1 MPGCGGGELSVQG
14 SFDFADD
21 LLRESSTPLR
31 MTISKTMSF
40 LEQIFA
46 SLERSGDAIV
56 LQELRDGQAV
66 PLTARQLL
74 AQVLVARAYLR
85 RLRLKK
91 GDRCAL
97 LAHNSMQWV
106 AMDLAAMAEG
116 LTVVPLY
123 ARQAPAELVAM
134 MKDCWPS
141 VIACGEQSL
150 ADAIVEAW
158 PEAPPHFCFDNVFT
172 AGRGPVENPA
182 LALSE
187 EDVVTIIYTSGTS
200 GEAKGVM
207 LNAGNVGYML
217 GCTSGRL
224 DQLVKRRPGQDSVFH
239 YLPLC
244 FAGSWIMMLTCLL
257 RGSKLTLNT
266 DLGKIATE
274 MRLAAPDYFLNVPA
288 LLERM
293 RKAVDEQLWKTGGF
307 PLRVYTKAKGAWVR
321 RQEGKSRAGD
331 GFWLG
336 LANRLVFP
344 TIRRKMIGG
353 KLRALICGSAPLSVE
368 TQLFF
373 MMLGIPVLQV
383 YGLTETTAI
392 CTMDDPDAPVIPGRA
407 GPAISGVEMKV
418 AENAEIVVRGPNIFP
433 GYWERPEETAKVL
446 RDGWFHTGDQGE
458 LDVTGNWKI
467 VGRIKNLIILGSG
480 HNIAPEPIEDKIL
493 RELPGAI
500 QVVVVGNG
508 RGYLAALVAGK
519 VTGEKTQAALDLVNP
534 GLPHYKQVRAF
545 HLVEGAFT
553 VESGLL
559 TANGKLKRD
568 LIAERFRNEIDAMY
582 ESAKNQASK
591 NQAATTV

>member
-1 MPGCGGGELSVQG
+1 
-14 SFDFADD
+14 
-21 LLRESSTPLR
+21 
-31 MTISKTMSF
+31 MTF

-46 SLERSGDAIV
+46 SLDRSSDAVV
-56 LQELRDGQAV
+56 LQELRDGQPV
-66 PLTARQLL
+66 SLTAQQLL
-74 AQVLVARAYLR
+74 GQVLVARAYLR

-134 MKDCWPS
+134 MKDCGPS
-141 VIACGEQSL
+141 LIACGEQAL

-158 PEAPPHFCFDNVFT
+158 PEAPPHFCFENVFT

-182 LALSE
+182 LAVAE
-187 EDVVTIIYTSGTS
+187 EDVVSIIYTSGTS
-200 GEAKGVM
+200 GEPKGVM

-224 DQLVKRRPGQDSVFH
+224 DQLMKRRPGQDSVFH

-257 RGSKLTLNT
+257 RDSKLTLNT

-307 PLRVYTKAKGAWVR
+307 PWEVYTKAKGAWVR

-344 TIRRKMIGG
+344 TIRKKMIGG

-392 CTMDDPDAPVIPGRA
+392 CTMDDPDTPVIPGRA
-407 GPAISGVEMKV
+407 GPAIVGVEMKI
-418 AENAEIVVRGPNIFP
+418 AGNAEIVVRGPNIFP
-433 GYWERPEETAKVL
+433 GYWDRPEETAKVL

-458 LDVTGNWKI
+458 VDATGNWKI

-493 RELPGAI
+493 HELPGAI

-508 RGYLAALVAGK
+508 RGYLAALVTGK
-519 VTGEKTQAALDLVNP
+519 VSGDKAQATLDLVNP

-545 HLVEGAFT
+545 HLVEEAFT
-553 VESGLL
+553 IESGLL

-568 LIAERFRNEIDAMY
+568 VIAERFRNEIDALY
-582 ESAKNQASK
+582 EASKNQASK
-591 NQAATTV
+591 NQASTNQASKNQAAKTA

>member
-1 MPGCGGGELSVQG
+1 
-14 SFDFADD
+14 
-21 LLRESSTPLR
+21 
-31 MTISKTMSF
+31 MTF

-46 SLERSGDAIV
+46 SLEKNGDNVV
-56 LQELRDGQAV
+56 LQELRSGEAV

-106 AMDLAAMAEG
+106 AMDLAVMAEG

-134 MKDCWPS
+134 MKDCWPAM
-141 VIACGEQSL
+141 IACGEQSL
-150 ADAIVEAW
+150 ADAIAEAW
-158 PEAPPHFCFDNVFT
+158 PEAPPYFCLENVFT
-172 AGRGPVENPA
+172 AGRGPVEIPA
-182 LALSE
+182 LAVAE
-187 EDVVTIIYTSGTS
+187 EDAVTIIYTSGTS

-207 LNAGNVGYML
+207 LNAGNVGHML

-224 DQLVKRRPGQDSVFH
+224 DQLMRSHPTKNRPGQDAVFH

-257 RGSKLTLNT
+257 RGNKLTLNT

-274 MRLAAPDYFLNVPA
+274 MRQAAPDYFLNVPA

-307 PLRVYTKAKGAWVR
+307 PLKVYTKAKGAWVR

-344 TIRRKMIGG
+344 TIRKKMIGG

-392 CTMDDPDAPVIPGRA
+392 CTMDDPDGPVIPGRA
-407 GPAISGVEMKV
+407 GPAIAGVEMKI

-433 GYWERPEETAKVL
+433 GYWNRPEETAKVL

-458 LDVTGNWKI
+458 VDASGNWKI
-467 VGRIKNLIILGSG
+467 VGRIKNLVILRSG
-480 HNIAPEPIEDKIL
+480 HNIAPEPIEDRIL
-493 RELPGAI
+493 HELPSAI
-500 QVVVVGNG
+500 QVVVVGNA
-508 RGYLAALVAGK
+508 RGYLAALVTGK
-519 VTGEKTQAALDLVNP
+519 VSGEKTQAALDLVNRS
-534 GLPHYKQVRAF
+534 LPHYKQVRAF
-545 HLVEGAFT
+545 HLVEEAFSI
-553 VESGLL
+553 ESGLL

-568 LIAERFRNEIDAMY
+568 LIEERFGDEIDAMY
-582 ESAKNQASK
+582 QASK
-591 NQAATTV
+591 NQAATTA

>member
-1 MPGCGGGELSVQG
+1 VAILIDQK
-14 SFDFADD
+14 F
-21 LLRESSTPLR
+21 
-31 MTISKTMSF
+31 MSF
-40 LEQIFA
+40 LEQIVA
-46 SLERSGDAIV
+46 GLERSGDAIV
-56 LQELRDGQAV
+56 LQEMRDAQAV

-74 AQVLVARAYLR
+74 AQVQMARAYLR

-106 AMDLAAMAEG
+106 AMDLAVMAEG

-141 VIACGEQSL
+141 VIACGERSL

-158 PEAPPHFCFDNVFT
+158 PEAPPYFCFENVFT
-172 AGRGPVENPA
+172 AGREAAENPA
-182 LALSE
+182 PAVTE
-187 EDVVTIIYTSGTS
+187 QDVVTIIYTSGTS

-207 LNAGNVGYML
+207 LNAGNVGHML

-224 DQLVKRRPGQDSVFH
+224 DQLMKRRPGQDSVFH

-266 DLGKIATE
+266 DLRKIATE

-307 PLRVYTKAKGAWVR
+307 PLKVYTKAKGAWVR

-331 GFWLG
+331 GIWLG

-344 TIRRKMIGG
+344 TIRKKMIGG

-392 CTMDDPDAPVIPGRA
+392 CTMDDPDAVVIPGRA
-407 GPAISGVEMKV
+407 GPAIAGVEMKI

-433 GYWERPEETAKVL
+433 GYWNRPEETAKVM

-458 LDVTGNWKI
+458 VDANGNWKI

-493 RELPGAI
+493 HELPGAI
-500 QVVVVGNG
+500 QVVLVGNA
-508 RGYLAALVAGK
+508 RGYLAALVTGK
-519 VTGEKTQAALDLVNP
+519 VSAEKAQAALDLVNP

-545 HLVEGAFT
+545 HLIEEPFT
-553 VESGLL
+553 IENGLL

-568 LIAERFRNEIDAMY
+568 LIAERFRNEINAMY
-582 ESAKNQASK
+582 EAAKNHVSK
-591 NQAATTV
+591 DQTAKTTI

>member
-1 MPGCGGGELSVQG
+1 
-14 SFDFADD
+14 
-21 LLRESSTPLR
+21 
-31 MTISKTMSF
+31 MTF
-40 LEQIFA
+40 LDQIFA
-46 SLERSGDAIV
+46 SLERSGDGVV
-56 LQELRDGQAV
+56 LEELRDGPAIS
-66 PLTARQLL
+66 LTARQLL
-74 AQVLVARAYLR
+74 AHVTAGRAYLR
-85 RLRLKK
+85 RLKLKE

-106 AMDLAAMAEG
+106 AMDLAIMAEG

-123 ARQAPAELVAM
+123 ARQAPSELVAM
-134 MKDCWPS
+134 MEDCHPA
-141 VIACGEQSL
+141 VIACGEKSL
-150 ADAIVEAW
+150 ARGIKEAW
-158 PEAPPHFCFDNVFT
+158 PGAPPHFCFDEVFKT
-172 AGRGPVENPA
+172 GREPLENPA
-182 LALSE
+182 PAIAE
-187 EDVVTIIYTSGTS
+187 NDVVTIIYTSGTS

-224 DQLVKRRPGQDSVFH
+224 DQLMKKCSGQDAVFH

-257 RGSKLTLNT
+257 RGSKLALNT
-266 DLGKIATE
+266 DLGKIAAE

-293 RKAVDEQLWKTGGF
+293 RKAVDEQLWKSGGL
-307 PLRVYTKAKGAWVR
+307 PLKLYSNAKGAWAR

-344 TIRRKMIGG
+344 TIRKKMIGN

-368 TQLFF
+368 TQLYF

-392 CTMDDPDAPVIPGRA
+392 CTMDDPDAPLIPGRA
-407 GPAISGVEMKV
+407 GPAISGVEMKL
-418 AENAEIVVRGPNIFP
+418 AANSEIVVRGPNIFP
-433 GYWERPEETAKVL
+433 GYWNRPEETAKVL
-446 RDGWFHTGDQGE
+446 RDGWLHSGDQGE
-458 LDVTGNWKI
+458 VDANGNWKI
-467 VGRIKNLIILGSG
+467 VGRMKNLIILGSG

-493 RELPGAI
+493 QELPGAS

-508 RGYLAALVAGK
+508 HGYLTVLITGK
-519 VTGEKTQAALDLVNP
+519 VNGEQAQAALDLVNP
-534 GLPHYKQVRAF
+534 SLPHYKQVRAF
-545 HLVEGAFT
+545 HLTDEPFT
-553 VESGLL
+553 IDSGLL

-568 LIAERFRNEIDAMY
+568 LIANRFSNEINAMY
-582 ESAKNQASK
+582 DAANNPASK
-591 NQAATTV
+591 EQARTNQTAKMA

>member
-1 MPGCGGGELSVQG
+1 
-14 SFDFADD
+14 
-21 LLRESSTPLR
+21 
-31 MTISKTMSF
+31 MTF

-46 SLERSGDAIV
+46 SVTQSGDAIV
-56 LQELRDGQAV
+56 LQEMRDGQAV
-66 PLTARQLL
+66 SVTARQLQ

-106 AMDLAAMAEG
+106 AMDLAIMAEG

-123 ARQAPAELVAM
+123 ARQASTELVAM
-134 MKDCWPS
+134 MKDCWPA
-141 VIACGEQSL
+141 VIACGDRSL
-150 ADAIVEAW
+150 ADTIIEAW
-158 PEAPPHFCFDNVFT
+158 PEAPPHFCFENVFSP
-172 AGRGPVENPA
+172 AREPVENPA
-182 LALSE
+182 LRVTE
-187 EDVVTIIYTSGTS
+187 DDVVTIIYTSGTS
-200 GEAKGVM
+200 GDAKGVM
-207 LNAGNVGYML
+207 LNAGNVGHML

-224 DQLVKRRPGQDSVFH
+224 DQLMRARPTKQSPEQETVFH

-266 DLGKIATE
+266 DLGKIAAE
-274 MRLAAPDYFLNVPA
+274 MRLASPDYFLNVPA

-293 RKAVDEQLWKTGGF
+293 RKAVDEQLGKTGGF
-307 PLRVYTKAKGAWVR
+307 PLKVYTKAKDAWA
-321 RQEGKSRAGD
+321 RQYDGKARTGD

-344 TIRRKMIGG
+344 TIRKKMIGG
-353 KLRALICGSAPLSVE
+353 RLRALICGSAALSVE

-392 CTMDDPDAPVIPGRA
+392 CTMDDPDVPLIPGRV
-407 GPAISGVEMKV
+407 GPSISGIEMKI
-418 AENAEIVVRGPNIFP
+418 ADNAEIVVRGPNIFP
-433 GYWERPEETAKVL
+433 GYWGRPEETAKVL

-458 LDVTGNWKI
+458 IDTAGNWKI

-493 RELPGAI
+493 HELPAAS
-500 QVVVVGNG
+500 QVVIVGNG
-508 RGYLAALVAGK
+508 RGFLTVLIAGK
-519 VTGEKTQAALDLVNP
+519 VSAEKTQAALDLVNP
-534 GLPHYKQVRAF
+534 DLPHYKQVRAF
-545 HLVEGAFT
+545 HIVEEAFT
-553 VESGLL
+553 IESGLL

-568 LIAERFRNEIDAMY
+568 LIADRFRNEVDAMY
-582 ESAKNQASK
+582 ETSNKSSENHTSGNQLVE
-591 NQAATTV
+591 NRATKTA